1 MRPNAVLCTGLLVAV
16 ALLASPVLAGF
27 AGTDVFLPMAG
38 RQAGAH
44 PSNWYTTV
52 WIHNPGTE
60 AVTATVH
67 FLQRNTVNLPP
78 PAVEVLVA
86 PGATEKIENVVESL
100 FHVQA
105 FGALRVTSPAG
116 KLVVT
121 SRVYSKAL
129 GEGESDS
136 VGQDF
141 AGVPAAF
148 AIAAG
153 EKTQVLG
160 VHQTLP
166 SADSDFRFNFGFVE
180 TTGHSA
186 TVRVRAMDEAG
197 TVQGFSDIQVRE
209 FSQRQV
215 AFKDHFPTLSTDNMQ
230 LDVEVISGTGKVI
243 AYGSAIA
250 NGSQDP
256 TTFEM
261 TYDDALLGAAA
272 VQHDDTLVGDGTA
285 GAPLGIADGG
295 VGADQLPAQVVTA
308 EKLAD
313 AAVTVHKLATVPPP
327 LPGPLQVEALR
338 DIPLEAFF
346 KNGEEMFWAPAFI
359 GDITT
364 IITDPDSGLTGGT
377 TIGDA
382 DIAIADDGVTTT
394 RIADGAVTP
403 QKVSSAG
410 ATAGDVLSFDGTS
423 VAWSAGS
430 TGLTLPFYGQGSSP
444 QIPDDPGLFRVEN
457 SGTGNGIT
465 AETTVGYAIYGR
477 TIHAISVRGEAVTGT
492 GVQGTSSTSVG
503 VEGSSQHNTG
513 VWGVS
518 NESFGVNGTTHSDS
532 GAVAGV
538 WGYAPQGAIGVL
550 GESAT
555 GKGVWGNAL
564 TGGIGVY
571 GESHGG
577 VGVYGVGTSLI
588 SPIGIAGVHGHHEV
602 STGVLGTSSSGH
614 GVRGSVTGSGVG
626 VVGENIGDSGS
637 AAEFK
642 VYGGRSTSP
651 VVLASTNGVGAAFE
665 GRSKN
670 STYVGYL
677 GRNGWAVY
685 GDGPGHDGYLGG
697 QYGAEGESGTTQGY
711 LGGDSYG
718 AYGIHSSSGNYGFLG
733 SGTYGVLGRKGDDSA
748 VGYLGSDHGV
758 YGRCNVGGSRYAGYF
773 NGPVAI
779 SSLAGSGNRDVYA
792 DSNGKLIIS
801 TSDARLKKDV
811 VDLPTEVDVLA
822 ALARLRSVTYA
833 WDTAQ
838 KRAAGLG
845 EQREIGMIAQE
856 VEAVL
861 PELVGEGADG
871 YKSLD
876 YAKLT
881 AFLVEV
887 TKAQQEQIERQRG
900 EIDDLRQRLH
910 GVESALAEAANR

>member
-1 MRPNAVLCTGLLVAV
+1 VVVLIAAVPPA
-16 ALLASPVLAGF
+16 LAGF
-27 AGTDVFLPMAG
+27 SGTDVFLPMAG

-52 WIHNPGTE
+52 WIHNPGSE
-60 AVTATVH
+60 AVTATVY
-67 FLQRNTVNLPP
+67 FLNRGTANPSPP
-78 PAVEVLVA
+78 GVDVLVA

-129 GEGESDS
+129 GEGETDS

-141 AGVPAAF
+141 AGVPASF
-148 AIAAG
+148 AIGLA

-160 VHQTLP
+160 VYQTDP
-166 SADSDFRFNFGFVE
+166 ATSDFRFNFGFVE

-186 TVRVRAMDEAG
+186 TVRVRAVDETG
-197 TVQGFSDIQVRE
+197 GEQGFSDIQVRE

-215 AFKDHFPTLSTDNMQ
+215 AFKDHFPTLSTDNMR

-261 TYDDALLGAAA
+261 TYGEALLGAAA

-285 GAPLGIADGG
+285 GAPLGIAEGG

-346 KNGEEMFWAPAFI
+346 KNGDEMFWAPAFI

-382 DIAIADDGVTTT
+382 DIAIAPLGVTSAMLADSAVTAT
-394 RIADGAVTP
+394 KIAASSDTILEWAHFLKLDRQTGQMYWGYAGLDPWPLQMFCNDAADVPALEIWRLNDRIAIRGITRGT
-403 QKVSSAG
+403 SSAIVG
-410 ATAGDVLSFDGTS
+410 VAEYAEAGSNGVLGINEGAGDAVHGTS
-423 VAWSAGS
+423 AAGI
-430 TGLTLPFYGQGSSP
+430 G
-444 QIPDDPGLFRVEN
+444 
-457 SGTGNGIT
+457 
-465 AETTVGYAIYGR
+465 
-477 TIHAISVRGEAVTGT
+477 VRGET
-492 GVQGTSSTSVG
+492 GVGGT
-503 VEGSSQHNTG
+503 
-513 VWGVS
+513 
-518 NESFGVNGTTHSDS
+518 
-532 GAVAGV
+532 A
-538 WGYAPQGAIGVL
+538 GVL
-550 GESAT
+550 GHGENT
-555 GKGVWGNAL
+555 Y
-564 TGGIGVY
+564 GVY
-571 GESHGG
+571 GESNGG

-614 GVRGSVTGSGVG
+614 GVRGSVTGPGVG

-670 STYVGYL
+670 LTYVGYL

-718 AYGIHSSSGNYGFLG
+718 AHGIHSSSGNYGFLG
-733 SGTYGVLGRKGDDSA
+733 SDTYGVLGRKGDDSS

-758 YGRCNVGGSRYAGYF
+758 YGRCNVGGGRYAGYF
-773 NGPVAI
+773 NGPVATT
-779 SSLAGSGNRDVYA
+779 SLAGSGNRDVYA
-792 DSNGKLIIS
+792 DLNGKLIIS
-801 TSDARLKKDV
+801 SSDGRLKKDV
-811 VDLPTEVDVLA
+811 LDLAAHVDVLA
-822 ALARLRSVTYA
+822 ALARLRGVTYA

-838 KRAAGLG
+838 ERAAGLG

-887 TKAQQEQIERQRG
+887 TKAQQALIDRQG
-900 EIDDLRQRLH
+900 AELAALRLRLDA
-910 GVESALAEAANR
+910 VDTALANGKN

>member
-1 MRPNAVLCTGLLVAV
+1 MRSSLVRSALIAVT
-16 ALLASPVLAGF
+16 LAAAAGTVLAGF

-105 FGALRVTSPAG
+105 FGALRVTSPTG

-186 TVRVRAMDEAG
+186 TVRVRAVDEAG
-197 TVQGFSDIQVRE
+197 TEQGFSDIQVRE

-382 DIAIADDGVTTT
+382 DIAIAPLGVTAAMLADRSVTATKIDATPPSGTDPMQLKWSPTT
-394 RIADGAVTP
+394 GKMVWGKDWNDICPHSFGC
-403 QKVSSAG
+403 
-410 ATAGDVLSFDGTS
+410 ATATNAALQVVND
-423 VAWSAGS
+423 S
-430 TGLTLPFYGQGSSP
+430 TGIALEGTADAG
-444 QIPDDPGLFRVEN
+444 IGLRGETV
-457 SGTGNGIT
+457 SGEAG
-465 AETTVGYAIYGR
+465 
-477 TIHAISVRGEAVTGT
+477 VRG
-492 GVQGTSSTSVG
+492 
-503 VEGSSQHNTG
+503 
-513 VWGVS
+513 
-518 NESFGVNGTTHSDS
+518 HSDTTY
-532 GAVAGV
+532 GV
-538 WGYAPQGAIGVL
+538 YGDSPH
-550 GESAT
+550 
-555 GKGVWGNAL
+555 
-564 TGGIGVY
+564 GIGVY
-571 GESHGG
+571 GHSTGNVSPSAG
-577 VGVYGVGTSLI
+577 VGVLGSNDNGFGVRGLSST
-588 SPIGIAGVHGHHEV
+588 GAGVQGQASSGAGVKGWSSSGTGVKGESET
-602 STGVLGTSSSGH
+602 STGVWGATATGTGVSGQ
-614 GVRGSVTGSGVG
+614 VT
-626 VVGENIGDSGS
+626 GDSGS
-637 AAEFK
+637 AGSFTNASGRNSNPVLKAVNNAVGVAVWGRREN
-642 VYGGRSTSP
+642 GGR
-651 VVLASTNGVGAAFE
+651 E
-665 GRSKN
+665 
-670 STYVGYL
+670 
-677 GRNGWAVY
+677 
-685 GDGPGHDGYLGG
+685 GYLGG
-697 QYGAEGESGTTQGY
+697 SFGAYGKDNDGHSGYLGGAYGAEGESDATQGY

-718 AYGIHSSSGNYGFLG
+718 AYGIHSSTGNYGYLG
-733 SGTYGVLGRKGDDSA
+733 SNTYGALGRKGDDSS
-748 VGYLGSDHGV
+748 VGYLGSTHGV
-758 YGRCNVGGSRYAGYF
+758 YGRCTVGGGRYAGYF
-773 NGPVAI
+773 SGPVLVT
-779 SSLAGSGNRDVYA
+779 SLEGTGNRDVYA
-792 DSNGKLIIS
+792 NSSGGLIIS

-811 VDLPTEVDVLA
+811 LDLAAHVDVLA
-822 ALARLRSVTYA
+822 ALARLRGVTYA

-838 KRAAGLG
+838 ERAAGLG

-887 TKAQQEQIERQRG
+887 TKAQQERITKLE
-900 EIDDLRQRLH
+900 QRLA
-910 GVESALAEAANR
+910 ALEPAAR